1 MRLSELLYDSGRA
14 ALALQ
19 AADGSF
25 PAGRNGPYADR
36 ETPVR
41 NTAHWLITMLH
52 VHALSGEPAFQ
63 DAAARAAAYLAAD
76 AARPMGATFLCR
88 TLPERDFCNGLIGQ
102 AWVIEALAAATERL
116 GEPRYGD
123 LARAVFL
130 LHPFDEAVGLWRC
143 VNVEGSYGPFDMTFN
158 HQLWFAASGA
168 LLEPDPQGEVG
179 ARVAR
184 FLDRTLETHLKVDP
198 SGRIAHFVPSPRRR
212 GMPLRLLARALQPLR
227 RLRRSPAMVRKE
239 IGYHAF
245 NLYAF
250 ALLRGALPGHALWR
264 SPKLLAALRFVSTPE
279 YVRGLEDNPFGY
291 PYNPPGFEVAFA
303 AQTFADVWAGGQPGS
318 WWVGQQLQR
327 TYDPQTRLLGRQ
339 TSDQHTLAARLYEA
353 TRLADMAIVAETGL
367 WHYGGS
373 PQISGEALSEVV
385 PHP

>member
-1 MRLSELLYDSGRA
+1 MQLDELREPTPPARAGAPARLGELLYDSCSA
-14 ALALQ
+14 ALGLQ

-41 NTAHWLITMLH
+41 NTAHWLITLLH
-52 VHALSGEPAFQ
+52 VHGLSGEAAFR

-102 AWVIEALAAATERL
+102 AWAVEALAAASEGL
-116 GEPRYGD
+116 GEPRYGA
-123 LARAVFL
+123 LAREVFL
-130 LHPFDEAVGLWRC
+130 MHPFDEGAGLWRC

-168 LLEPDPQGEVG
+168 LLDDDPRGEVG

-184 FLDRTLETHLKVDP
+184 FLDRTLESHLKIDP
-198 SGRIAHFVPSPRRR
+198 TGRIAHFVPAPRRR
-212 GMPLRLLARALQPLR
+212 GAARRLLARVVQPIR
-227 RLRRSPAMVRKE
+227 RLRRGGAMVAKE

-250 ALLRGALPGHALWR
+250 ALIRGRLPGHPLWR
-264 SPKLLAALRFVSTPE
+264 SPRLLAALRFAGTPAYE
-279 YVRGLEDNPFGY
+279 GGLEDNTFGY

-303 AQTFADVWAGGQPGS
+303 AQAFAAEWRGPRPAA
-318 WWVGQQLQR
+318 WWVGQQLRR
-327 TYDPQTRLLGRQ
+327 TYDPARRMLCRNTV
-339 TSDQHTLAARLYEA
+339 DPNTLAARLYEA
-353 TRLADMAIVAETGL
+353 TRLEDMGIIR
-367 WHYGGS
+367 
-373 PQISGEALSEVV
+373 P
-385 PHP
+385 